1 MNKKVISVILLTIL
15 ALGLGYSIYEFFF
28 ISFPLGI
35 LDPILWWVA
44 APLLIAIVAPIINFV
59 VVYFSNKS
67 RAKSESLFLASI
79 YSVGLF
85 ALLKLTA
92 FPVAGIQLRV
102 WTPALIVCTTILI
115 IASYFLTRK
124 K

>member
-1 MNKKVISVILLTIL
+1 MNKKVISVILLAIL

-67 RAKSESLFLASI
+67 RAKSKSLFLASI

-85 ALLKLTA
+85 VVLKLTT
-92 FPVAGIQLRV
+92 FPVAGIQLRI
-102 WTPALIVCTTILI
+102 WTPALIVGTTTLI

-124 K
+124 R

>member
-1 MNKKVISVILLTIL
+1 MNKKVISVILLAIL

-67 RAKSESLFLASI
+67 RAKSKSLFLASI

-85 ALLKLTA
+85 VVLKLTT

-102 WTPALIVCTTILI
+102 WTPALIVGTTILI